1 MAGGVEVAHV
11 SDRGIPLVEGT
22 PTVDDR
28 LGCIEIRD
36 KGANRRLLPAGQD
49 PLAYGI
55 GKPSR
60 EGKLSGY
67 FQWSLSHNSIS
78 IGRPPS

>member
-11 SDRGIPLVEGT
+11 CDRGIPLVEGT

-36 KGANRRLLPAGQD
+36 KGASRRLLPLHRGD
-49 PLAYGI
+49 G
-55 GKPSR
+55 
-60 EGKLSGY
+60 
-67 FQWSLSHNSIS
+67 
-78 IGRPPS
+78 